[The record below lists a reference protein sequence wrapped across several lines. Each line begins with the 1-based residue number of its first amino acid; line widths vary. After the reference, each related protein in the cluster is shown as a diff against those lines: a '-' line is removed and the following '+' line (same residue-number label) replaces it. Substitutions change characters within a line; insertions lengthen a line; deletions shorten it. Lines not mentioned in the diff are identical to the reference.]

1 MKKTISAVLFLCIVI
16 TLLLQSAGLA
26 WMSDNGMSSPV
37 HITSNVHKQYFEG
50 GTGEVDDPYQIAS
63 PIQLYYFAWLQYLGY
78 FNIDED
84 EIGEDGYGE
93 LDTFYFVLNN
103 DIDMHEVNSDGEL
116 IEYILP
122 PIGTTDNPFI
132 GNFDGCGYTV
142 KNATVENL

>member
-50 GTGEVDDPYQIAS
+50 GTGKVDDPYQIAS

-78 FNIDED
+78 FNTEDKDEN
-84 EIGEDGYGE
+84 GE
-93 LDTFYFVLNN
+93 
-103 DIDMHEVNSDGEL
+103 
-116 IEYILP
+116 IEYM
-122 PIGTTDNPFI
+122 GRR
-132 GNFDGCGYTV
+132 YTMQ
-142 KNATVENL
+142 KFELEPTE